1 MQLCYAAVTPNI
13 YITAT
18 QKEWAKMNMS
28 LEDFVSESLT
38 YDLSEMCLEEDMQ
51 EMAELCEEL
60 RKELFA

>member
-18 QKEWAKMNMS
+18 QKELAKMNMS